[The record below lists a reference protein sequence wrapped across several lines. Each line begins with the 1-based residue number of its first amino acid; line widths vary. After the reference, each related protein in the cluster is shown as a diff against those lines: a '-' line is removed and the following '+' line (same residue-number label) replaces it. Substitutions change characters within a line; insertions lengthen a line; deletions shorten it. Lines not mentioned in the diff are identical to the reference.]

1 MNTEDTNTDVP
12 AEDAPKETPMH
23 RLIDSCEGN
32 IDTVGDRISGVL
44 EFLTVRAALDAPFV
58 IYADN
63 KESIVVIAAG
73 EDVKSIEEHLPENF
87 KTWDDE
93 LDTVPTTPEVET
105 FLANTDSGDEQN
117 GDTE

>member
-1 MNTEDTNTDVP
+1 MSKKTKELNVPTEETIN
-12 AEDAPKETPMH
+12 ETPMH
-23 RLIDSCEGN
+23 RLIESCEGN

-73 EDVKSIEEHLPENF
+73 DDVKAIEEHLPENF

-93 LDTVPTTPEVET
+93 LDTVPMGPEVEP